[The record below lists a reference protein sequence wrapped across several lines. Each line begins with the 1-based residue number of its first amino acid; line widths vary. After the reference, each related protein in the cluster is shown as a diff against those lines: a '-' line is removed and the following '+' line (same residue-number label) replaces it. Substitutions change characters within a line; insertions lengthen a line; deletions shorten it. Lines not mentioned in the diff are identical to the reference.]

1 MSASLESL
9 MPTVASTPR
18 PALVSQFL
26 SFAVIGVG
34 AALVFIALSSGLVA
48 LGTGAPDWIVS
59 ALCYAAFVVPVY
71 LLHRRF
77 SFRSDAAHRV
87 ALPRYAAVQATA
99 LLLATLFSWLAYG
112 VFSMPSLIASVLVV
126 GLTSGVNFIVLRTW
140 AFARAL

>member
-1 MSASLESL
+1 MSTSLESL
-9 MPTVASTPR
+9 MPRIPTVGTR
-18 PALVSQFL
+18 ALTAQFV
-26 SFAVIGVG
+26 SFAAIGAG
-34 AALVFIALSSGLVA
+34 AALAFVAFSTGLVA
-48 LGTGAPDWIVS
+48 LGTGVPDWLAS

-112 VFSMPSLIASVLVV
+112 VFSMPSLVASVLVI
-126 GLTSGVNFIVLRTW
+126 GLTSGVNFIVLRVW
-140 AFARAL
+140 AFAQVQ

>member
-9 MPTVASTPR
+9 MPTVPSTPR
-18 PALVSQFL
+18 RALVSQFL
-26 SFAVIGVG
+26 SFAVIGIG
-34 AALVFIALSSGLVA
+34 AALAFIALSSGLVA
-48 LGTGAPDWIVS
+48 LGTGVPDWIVS

-77 SFRSDAAHRV
+77 SFRSDTAHRV

-99 LLLATLFSWLAYG
+99 LLLATLFSWIAYG